1 MPSLELIFVETVGW
15 VGAALI
21 LFAYYLVSH
30 NKIQGQSFT
39 YQWMNLFGAA
49 GVVINSGY
57 HQAIPSLALNAIW
70 FAIAAVAL
78 WNVRRQVRR
87 GKETSER

>member
-1 MPSLELIFVETVGW
+1 MPSFDFIFVETVGW

-21 LFAYYLVSH
+21 LFAYYLLTH

-78 WNVRRQVRR
+78 WNVRRQLRR
-87 GKETSER
+87 GKDTSER

>member
-1 MPSLELIFVETVGW
+1 MPSFEFIFVETVGW

-21 LFAYYLVSH
+21 LFAYYLLSH

-39 YQWMNLFGAA
+39 YQWINLFGAA

-78 WNVRRQVRR
+78 WNARRQLRR
-87 GKETSER
+87 AKDTSER

>member
-1 MPSLELIFVETVGW
+1 MPSFEFIFVETVGW

-21 LFAYYLVSH
+21 LFAYYLLSH
-30 NKIQGQSFT
+30 NKIQGRSFT

-78 WNVRRQVRR
+78 WSVRRQVRR
-87 GKETSER
+87 GKETSKR